1 MRWARTHPR
10 SGPVREGGRDFKSR
24 RPDELTRWARAVWL
38 LEQVPL
44 PEVGTISGDIL
55 KAPGFLKGPA
65 GPLSRAPR
73 PGMRGFLP
81 AGLCPAIAPIE
92 SSAMQ
97 KPTRSV
103 GSEIHGPGTG
113 AIRRAANLPP
123 PLAGQKGTYP
133 GSANLSRQPQSHPRV
148 PTTLESVLQPWRSVG
163 VRLASQ
169 FSCSASHWSHAAWL
183 RMAVPVS

>member
-10 SGPVREGGRDFKSR
+10 SGPVREGGRDFR
-24 RPDELTRWARAVWL
+24 TGRPDELTRWARAVWL

-44 PEVGTISGDIL
+44 PEMGTISGDIL

-73 PGMRGFLP
+73 LG
-81 AGLCPAIAPIE
+81 
-92 SSAMQ
+92 SSGGCL
-97 KPTRSV
+97 
-103 GSEIHGPGTG
+103 GSF
-113 AIRRAANLPP
+113 
-123 PLAGQKGTYP
+123 LAGQKGTYP
-133 GSANLSRQPQSHPRV
+133 GHANLSRQPQSHPRV

-169 FSCSASHWSHAAWL
+169 FSCLASHWSHAAWL

>member
-1 MRWARTHPR
+1 MRWARTHPL

-24 RPDELTRWARAVWL
+24 RPDELTRWARAGWL
-38 LEQVPL
+38 LEQVSL
-44 PEVGTISGDIL
+44 PEAGTISGDIR

-73 PGMRGFLP
+73 LGSSGGFFGFFASRPQNTARCKNQRKALVPLFMAPEPGPLGGP
-81 AGLCPAIAPIE
+81 PIF
-92 SSAMQ
+92 
-97 KPTRSV
+97 
-103 GSEIHGPGTG
+103 
-113 AIRRAANLPP
+113 
-123 PLAGQKGTYP
+123 GQKGTYP
-133 GSANLSRQPQSHPRV
+133 GHVNLSRQPQSHPRV

-169 FSCSASHWSHAAWL
+169 FSCSASHWFHAAWL

>member
-55 KAPGFLKGPA
+55 KAPGILKGPA

-73 PGMRGFLP
+73 LGSSGAFFRFFCLRGHAPQSRPWNKARCKNQRSALVPTFTAPEPGPLSGLP
-81 AGLCPAIAPIE
+81 
-92 SSAMQ
+92 
-97 KPTRSV
+97 
-103 GSEIHGPGTG
+103 
-113 AIRRAANLPP
+113 NLPS
-123 PLAGQKGTYP
+123 PLVGQKGTYP
-133 GSANLSRQPQSHPRV
+133 GSANL
-148 PTTLESVLQPWRSVG
+148 
-163 VRLASQ
+163 
-169 FSCSASHWSHAAWL
+169 
-183 RMAVPVS
+183 PVYQ